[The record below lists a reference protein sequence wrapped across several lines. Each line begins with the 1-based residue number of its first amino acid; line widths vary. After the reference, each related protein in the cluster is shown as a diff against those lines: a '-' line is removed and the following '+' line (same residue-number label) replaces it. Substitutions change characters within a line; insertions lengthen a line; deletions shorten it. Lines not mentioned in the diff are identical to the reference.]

1 MIRILVL
8 LLGMLTTSKTT
19 PMRLVGS
26 AGEGSVGSAG
36 EGSSGPAA
44 GGAGTPDAETRRLDA
59 PPRQP
64 AAPPA
69 EIVRVRRRRRIP
81 RWVKWAAGIVV
92 IGLIFRKA
100 VAWLTVGALSFALHL
115 VGINAHLPH
124 IRFQWPWQTISAGT
138 TTDVVIGPWVLQ
150 KIQGID
156 HPALGTE
163 NFNFVFTHKVSKS
176 IGFWPCWYQAT
187 FYAVGHASATVDLNP
202 GPAWWKPS
210 TGHYQ
215 LDVLSKPAVSK
226 AGSVTVSIALP
237 RPQLPQSVHDVSIDN
252 TLSQPI
258 ATEHSW
264 TYPGF
269 GCGVMLKPQ
278 FAESVLY
285 SQAQNLAFYR
295 VNHVSS
301 VTQPLIA
308 AAENEAVLIIRNNF
322 VQPTLNALGYT
333 LTRFTIRWVS

>member
-1 MIRILVL
+1 VS
-8 LLGMLTTSKTT
+8 TSKTK
-19 PMRLVGS
+19 P
-26 AGEGSVGSAG
+26 AGRDWFPDEGGQELGATG
-36 EGSSGPAA
+36 RDGRGAA
-44 GGAGTPDAETRRLDA
+44 TERLDA

-64 AAPPA
+64 APPA
-69 EIVRVRRRRRIP
+69 GGIRRLRRLRRIP
-81 RWVKWAAGIVV
+81 RRWLLWAAVIVV
-92 IGLIFRKA
+92 IGLIFRKI
-100 VAWLTVGALSFALHL
+100 VAWATIGALTFALHL
-115 VGINAHLPH
+115 IGINAHLPH
-124 IRFQWPWQTISAGT
+124 IKFGWPWQAISAGT
-138 TTDVVIGPWVLQ
+138 TTDVIVGPWVLQ

-163 NFNFVFTHKVSKS
+163 NFNFVFTRKVSKN

-202 GPAWWKPS
+202 GAAWWKSS
-210 TGHYQ
+210 TGHYK
-215 LDVLSKPAVSK
+215 LDVLSRPAPGK
-226 AGSVTVSIALP
+226 AGAVTVSIALP
-237 RPQLPQSVHDVSIDN
+237 PPQLPQSVHDVSIDN
-252 TLSQPI
+252 SLSQPI
-258 ATEHSW
+258 STEHSW

-285 SQAQNLAFYR
+285 SQAQTLAFYR

-308 AAENEAVLIIRNNF
+308 TAENEAVQIIRNNF

-333 LTRFTIRWVS
+333 LTKFTIRWVG

>member
-1 MIRILVL
+1 
-8 LLGMLTTSKTT
+8 
-19 PMRLVGS
+19 
-26 AGEGSVGSAG
+26 
-36 EGSSGPAA
+36 
-44 GGAGTPDAETRRLDA
+44 
-59 PPRQP
+59 
-64 AAPPA
+64 
-69 EIVRVRRRRRIP
+69 
-81 RWVKWAAGIVV
+81 
-92 IGLIFRKA
+92 
-100 VAWLTVGALSFALHL
+100 
-115 VGINAHLPH
+115 
-124 IRFQWPWQTISAGT
+124 
-138 TTDVVIGPWVLQ
+138 
-150 KIQGID
+150 
-156 HPALGTE
+156 
-163 NFNFVFTHKVSKS
+163 
-176 IGFWPCWYQAT
+176 
-187 FYAVGHASATVDLNP
+187 
-202 GPAWWKPS
+202 
-210 TGHYQ
+210 
-215 LDVLSKPAVSK
+215 VSK